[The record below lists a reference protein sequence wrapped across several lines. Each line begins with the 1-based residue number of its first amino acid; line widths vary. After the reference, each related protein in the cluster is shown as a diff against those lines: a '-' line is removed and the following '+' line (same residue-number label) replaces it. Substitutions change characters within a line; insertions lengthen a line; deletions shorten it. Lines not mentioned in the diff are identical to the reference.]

1 MKATMRK
8 YYVRVIV
15 IALHLIIISNIQ
27 MPSQHST
34 SPELRDFNNI
44 SHEFSKLINST
55 IQMTDII
62 ELSNA
67 EIDHSDAKTSNFTLN
82 FTIIN
87 QGQLIKN
94 SATQI
99 GESAI
104 KLKDYHETL
113 YNQLDNLRK
122 KNHKK
127 NLNQSKGLFIKKFVF
142 YNSMSLIMICLLA
155 AGLIGVILLLTS
167 AFTSKDEES

>member
-1 MKATMRK
+1 
-8 YYVRVIV
+8 
-15 IALHLIIISNIQ
+15 
-27 MPSQHST
+27 MPSQHAT

-67 EIDHSDAKTSNFTLN
+67 EIDHSDAKTSNFSLN

-127 NLNQSKGLFIKKFVF
+127 NSNQSKGLFIKKFVF